1 MQLRA
6 ANSQSI
12 SPPPSGESTL
22 SPEATFSTCG
32 AAAYADGG
40 GYLIRGFFDVEEA
53 LGDVAMPDAPGFTI
67 GRRPARASFLGVRSL
82 NLVLADFG
90 TLLFCF
96 FLVVM
101 FYSLSF
107 LFCFFGAITVTYS
120 IIRIRANL
128 SKVSKELN
136 ELPAFSVNQ
145 QAFMQG
151 FITQD
156 L

>member
-1 MQLRA
+1 LWR
-6 ANSQSI
+6 
-12 SPPPSGESTL
+12 G
-22 SPEATFSTCG
+22 G
-32 AAAYADGG
+32 YADGG
-40 GYLIRGFFDVEEA
+40 GYLIRCFFDVIEEA
-53 LGDVAMPDAPGFTI
+53 LGGVATPDGFTT

-96 FLVVM
+96 FLVVI

-107 LFCFFGAITVTYS
+107 LFCFFGAITVTFR

-145 QAFMQG
+145 QVFMQG

>member
-1 MQLRA
+1 MWR
-6 ANSQSI
+6 
-12 SPPPSGESTL
+12 G
-22 SPEATFSTCG
+22 G
-32 AAAYADGG
+32 YGDGG
-40 GYLIRGFFDVEEA
+40 GNWIRCFFTVEEA
-53 LGDVAMPDAPGFTI
+53 LGGVAMPDGGPGFTT

-82 NLVLADFG
+82 SLVLADFG

-96 FLVVM
+96 FLVVI

-107 LFCFFGAITVTYS
+107 LFCFFGAITVTFR

>member
-1 MQLRA
+1 VWR
-6 ANSQSI
+6 
-12 SPPPSGESTL
+12 G
-22 SPEATFSTCG
+22 G
-32 AAAYADGG
+32 YADGG
-40 GYLIRGFFDVEEA
+40 GSLIRCFFAKEEA
-53 LGDVAMPDAPGFTI
+53 LADGVAMPDAPGFTT
-67 GRRPARASFLGVRSL
+67 GSWPARASFLGVRSL

-96 FLVVM
+96 FLVVI

-107 LFCFFGAITVTYS
+107 LFCFFGAITVTIW

-145 QAFMQG
+145 QAFMQR

>member
-1 MQLRA
+1 MWR
-6 ANSQSI
+6 
-12 SPPPSGESTL
+12 G
-22 SPEATFSTCG
+22 G
-32 AAAYADGG
+32 YADGG
-40 GYLIRGFFDVEEA
+40 GYLISCFFDVEEA
-53 LGDVAMPDAPGFTI
+53 LGDIAMPDAPGCTI
-67 GRRPARASFLGVRSL
+67 GSWPARASFLGVRSL

-107 LFCFFGAITVTYS
+107 LFCFFGAITVTTFR

-136 ELPAFSVNQ
+136 ELPAFRVNQ
-145 QAFMQG
+145 QGFMQG